1 MSLSAV
7 ADQRLA
13 SRTIAGASSAC
24 TADVRRDD
32 LDANLHCALT
42 RTRRATH
49 MIVLALSAGALGA
62 GMAGQLEVAMLASAC
77 ALGWLNLSGGPCAQN
92 ALTAI
97 TPLAGRASTPK
108 ATWYKA
114 ALAYTIAGLLSS
126 MTVGCV
132 LGTVGMLAGFDEV
145 SSPVGLALIGS
156 VVAYSMLREGIGLS
170 LPLPQAK
177 RSSRSS
183 FARLGQP
190 AAAVLWGLD
199 VGSFFST
206 WLTFAGAWWLVAI
219 GVCSGSPLLA
229 AALFGAHWLGR
240 SALVWLGRWLIPD
253 ANEGHRLPAVWSR
266 LHSLFR
272 RLYVG
277 IVLGATLLVAFC

>member
-1 MSLSAV
+1 MSAV
-7 ADQRLA
+7 ADQGLA
-13 SRTIAGASSAC
+13 SRVTTGTSSAC
-24 TADVRRDD
+24 ATDVRSDD
-32 LDANLHCALT
+32 LDADLHCALT
-42 RTRRATH
+42 RTRRATYT
-49 MIVLALSAGALGA
+49 IVLALSAGAVGA
-62 GMAGQLEVAMLASAC
+62 GMAGQLQMSLLACAC

-97 TPLAGRASTPK
+97 TPLAGGASTSK

-114 ALAYTIAGLLSS
+114 ALAYTIAGLVSS
-126 MTVGCV
+126 MTVGYL
-132 LGTVGMLAGFDEV
+132 LGTVGMLAGFEEV
-145 SSPVGLALIGS
+145 SSPVGLALIGLVVSYS
-156 VVAYSMLREGIGLS
+156 VLREGMGLS

-190 AAAVLWGLD
+190 TAAVLWGLD

-206 WLTFAGAWWLVAI
+206 WLTFAGAWWLVAV
-219 GVCSGSPLLA
+219 GVSSGSPLLA
-229 AALFGAHWLGR
+229 AAILGAHWLGR
-240 SALVWLGRWLIPD
+240 SALVWLGRWIIPD
-253 ANEGHRLPAVWSR
+253 ANEGHRLPAMWSR

-277 IVLGATLLVAFC
+277 IVLGATLLVAFS